1 MISASEIKYWIIGTA
16 IGGIALGLGAT
27 TVYRNYLSQGTKIA
41 LSEIDQKAMNDKFM
55 LCHVRHSTNNY
66 SPAIPKEDCIQFFTE
81 SVPRVFDFDGA
92 NQSFP
97 LNSVRE
103 EDFVEL
109 YQDLQKDLEA
119 AEMDRLPPLEEQT
132 HGNIN
137 LNN

>member
-41 LSEIDQKAMNDKFM
+41 LSEIDQKAMNDKF
-55 LCHVRHSTNNY
+55 
-66 SPAIPKEDCIQFFTE
+66 
-81 SVPRVFDFDGA
+81 FDFDGA

-119 AEMDRLPPLEEQT
+119 AEMDRLPPLEELT